1 MRKIL
6 FILTALVLI
15 LTSCEHKDYFA
26 FDDVSFVRNFP
37 NKYVLGKA
45 DTLDVE
51 LIGIHGVKS
60 FGDYL
65 LVSCAAPKGC
75 LSTVTLGKET
85 KVTNTFL
92 MIGSG
97 PGEVLYR
104 PYISWMSFYEKDG
117 GCEAGV
123 YDYAGSFIELDVSQD
138 SLSNAYRYLSR
149 SLSTRSGSRY
159 FYVSPNRF
167 LCRRSKADG
176 SGFERLLVDSF
187 GREYHIASMD
197 FLNEISSS
205 EQNLL
210 SSSIVIDD
218 KSGIVAEV
226 SSYLD
231 VVQLYSLDT
240 SRKGFAKTLALGGKL
255 QNLRD
260 VERQGLDLTPRAYY
274 DVHPYKDFFAA
285 LYVGAKM
292 DDFEQGLCSP
302 PSIHLFSWTGE
313 PLAEIKLP
321 VNALLFDID
330 TENNAIFV
338 VESHSEKIL
347 RYDMPNLGI

>member
-6 FILTALVLI
+6 LILAALVFI
-15 LTSCEHKDYFA
+15 VTSCGHKDYFA
-26 FDDVSFVRNFP
+26 FDDVFYVRDFP

-45 DTLDVE
+45 DTLDVD

-65 LVSCAAPKGC
+65 LVSCSEPKGC

-117 GCEAGV
+117 RCEAGV

-159 FYVSPNRF
+159 FHVSPNRF
-167 LCRRSKADG
+167 LCRRSKTDG
-176 SGFERLLVDSF
+176 SGFERLLVDSL

-255 QNLRD
+255 QNIRD

-330 TENNAIFV
+330 IDNNVIFV
-338 VESHSEKIL
+338 VESDSEKIL
-347 RYDMPNLGI
+347 RYDMPDFRI